1 MKKIFSFYSSDHRTG
16 TSMLAQCAAERLAER
31 DRSKKVLLVQSRG
44 CGGSDYSPQL
54 RESVGR
60 LKPYLAERL
69 INAEEIKRKAVWR
82 DNLSV
87 IGGPDDPCGASDI
100 YPEMGEYL
108 LRTLAPYYDVV
119 ICDGGADIEEGL
131 ALGSLF
137 ASDSIYMVLAQS
149 ENCLRRYEWLLP
161 VYRQLSLV
169 AERFVINSFS
179 PASPYTE
186 GYICDRLGIPK
197 TAVRKVRCSDF
208 GQTAETDAR
217 SLVSYRDKGFLKDID
232 ELVTEICDEL

>member
-31 DRSKKVLLVQSRG
+31 ERSMKVLLVQSRG
-44 CGGSDYSPQL
+44 SGGPDYSPQI
-54 RESVGR
+54 RESVSR

-69 INAEEIKRKAVWR
+69 INTDEIRRKAVWR

-108 LRTLAPYYDVV
+108 LRSLAPFYDAV

-137 ASDSIYMVLAQS
+137 ASDSMYMVLAQN

-161 VYRQLSLV
+161 VYRQLGLV
-169 AERFVINSFS
+169 AQRFIINAFS

-186 GYICDRLGIPK
+186 SYICDRLSLERDQII
-197 TAVRKVRCSDF
+197 KVRASEF

-217 SLVSYRDKGFLKDID
+217 SLISYRDRNFTRDID
-232 ELVTEICDEL
+232 DLVTEICNEL